1 MNDQPPDVVARIEA
15 LEILAANQERSIAE
29 LNDVITSHWRRF
41 GAFERLIAQ
50 MRDELQNIAPQRDAP
65 EPPPPHY

>member
-15 LEILAANQERSIAE
+15 LEILAAHQERSIAE

-41 GAFERLIAQ
+41 EAFERLIAQ
-50 MRDELQNIAPQRDAP
+50 MRDELQNIAPQRGAR